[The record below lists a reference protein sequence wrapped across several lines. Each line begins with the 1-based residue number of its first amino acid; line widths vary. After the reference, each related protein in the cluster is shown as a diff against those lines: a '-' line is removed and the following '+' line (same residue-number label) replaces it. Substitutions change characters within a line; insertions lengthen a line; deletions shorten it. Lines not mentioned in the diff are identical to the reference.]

1 MIRMRLQ
8 NKMPTSNAAR
18 QHVYRLALYG
28 GRSSGKTC
36 ILSALSIPRVA
47 HPEGLSCSWIE
58 NVPGHPLPS
67 GDPSSWTTRDPYHI
81 GWQWLS
87 EQRKRLRSGDIPV
100 PNPNRDPMRFLFDFG
115 SPDHGTRHIE
125 LIDYSGELITASAS
139 ELAATLRKHM
149 RECDGLL
156 ILAEAPRPNGDHTPL
171 TDDLEK
177 LAGAFRELLNERGEA
192 PRHNWPIAMLFNKWD
207 RRTNVNDEGD
217 GDAADSLGE
226 FLGQSPPPP
235 HSALLDTIRNAVGID
250 NAYSFPVSAF
260 GSHAIRDD
268 GKEVPLLNDGR
279 LQSFTLEDG
288 FVWVAQQCDALR
300 VEQIETAA
308 DATSWWAFP
317 QSLIGTNEANLAT
330 ESSAW
335 KRWFR
340 GVSAVAGISSAWGLR
355 RRFPKDSQLRIRTTS
370 ALRTLG
376 LKFASQIAVFVVLFL
391 ALLIGGETII
401 DGIRYRTILAS
412 EKNPSAIVE
421 ELKRGEDWLEAYFRS
436 PSFRHLLSN
445 RVVVGRSD
453 AYCVLVE
460 FRTRRDNSLW
470 QTVVDAEDPQTRVIL
485 ARKYRDVFP
494 SGLHCS
500 EVDTLVADA
509 DRQEWERK
517 NNEYLDQIAIKV
529 DAVEPKPDA
538 PLKPLHALSEEVDKI
553 PFPGA
558 RSQATNNRQKE
569 LRGLIAAKQT
579 KIVEASKHAD
589 WYTFKQTY
597 VSLMQHK
604 NIREAAKCLDG
615 RLPQDA
621 QLQELL
627 DDFTKRS
634 PAIIQAKVRD
644 ALKNRSWQH
653 ARDSARIVADPNV
666 VRLFPPDTIKALQSL
681 GREIDEAED
690 RDLYAQIIRYKPQCA
705 DQVNAY
711 LSRAPLKTMESE
723 VKGYDTYLKNKSGQL
738 ELSLSLS
745 AIQWHG
751 KYGGN
756 IYSYVSDITVQVKGK
771 PLIAASGIK
780 SEPNTRSGNLGNGTF
795 TAGMNDTISID
806 VSIVAKYGVVWTST
820 ISGGSGKWSGTPNQ
834 LRSGVTVPVKGDG
847 FTNNASF
854 SLSGIPKEPPL
865 ANWKSR

>member
-1 MIRMRLQ
+1 
-8 NKMPTSNAAR
+8 MPTSNAAR

-28 GRSSGKTC
+28 VRSSGKTC

-87 EQRKRLRSGDIPV
+87 EQRKRLRSGDIPA

-139 ELAATLRKHM
+139 ELAATLREHM

-171 TDDLEK
+171 TDDLDK
-177 LAGAFRELLNERGEA
+177 LAGAFRTLLNERGEA
-192 PRHNWPIAMLFNKWD
+192 PRHEWPIAMLFNKWD
-207 RRTNVNDEGD
+207 RRTNANDEGD

-279 LQSFTLEDG
+279 LQSFALEDG

-317 QSLIGTNEANLAT
+317 QILLGKNDATLAT

-335 KRWFR
+335 TRWFR
-340 GVSAVAGISSAWGLR
+340 GVSAIAGVSSAWGFRQRLLKGSELR
-355 RRFPKDSQLRIRTTS
+355 RRTTS
-370 ALRTLG
+370 ALRAFG
-376 LKFASQIAVFVVLFL
+376 LKLASQVVVFVVLL
-391 ALLIGGETII
+391 MTLLIGGETII
-401 DGIRYRTILAS
+401 DGVQYRTILAT
-412 EKNPSAIVE
+412 EKNPSANVE
-421 ELKRGEDWLEAYFRS
+421 ELKRGEDWLAFYFRS
-436 PSFRHLLSN
+436 PGFRHVLSN
-445 RVVVGRSD
+445 RIVVGRSD
-453 AYCVLVE
+453 AHRILVE

-509 DRQEWERK
+509 DRQDWERK

-538 PLKPLHALSEEVDKI
+538 PLKHLHALSEEVDII
-553 PFPGA
+553 PFPEA

-579 KIVEASKHAD
+579 RIVEASKQAD
-589 WYTFKQTY
+589 WHTFQQTY
-597 VSLMQHK
+597 VSLMQNK

-634 PAIIQAKVRD
+634 PAIIQANVRN
-644 ALKNRSWQH
+644 ALKTHIWQR
-653 ARDSARIVADPNV
+653 ARESARIVADPNV
-666 VRLFPPDTIKALQSL
+666 VRLFPADTIKSLQGL

-690 RDLYAQIIRYKPQCA
+690 RDLYKQIVRYKPQCE

-711 LSRAPLKTMESE
+711 LSRAPLKSMEKE
-723 VKGYDTYLKNKSGQL
+723 VKEYDAYLKKKSGQL
-738 ELSLSLS
+738 DLSLRLS
-745 AIQWHG
+745 AIQWHD
-751 KYGGN
+751 KYEGT
-756 IYSYVSDITVQVKGK
+756 IYSYVSDITVQVKGE

-780 SEPNTRSGNLGNGTF
+780 SEPNTRSADLGSGSF
-795 TAGMNDTISID
+795 TAGLNDNISID
-806 VSIVAKYGVVWTST
+806 VSIVAKYGVVFTST
-820 ISGGSGKWSGTPNQ
+820 MSGGSGNWSGTPNQ

-854 SLSGIPKEPPL
+854 SLSGIPEPPPL
-865 ANWKSR
+865 PNWKSR